1 MDGANLIATHN
12 MFVNFVALE
21 DHPTA
26 GFMYNRNHTFIDN
39 FISSADFA
47 IETDGLDC
55 NELVET
61 KIANNTVYSSGY
73 AVNVYEYVL
82 LIIIYIYEIIVF
94 QIYIFYFEYFRG
106 NGPCISIAFY
116 EAVFCDSGIYYHS
129 PANFKAIG
137 NTLIGNRKGIWSY
150 IYGPSA
156 GSHQF
161 GFKLSEIERD
171 NLIVGNP
178 PMYACENVERTGVL
192 WPAFGSASLMM
203 LP

>member
-1 MDGANLIATHN
+1 MGREFLRITGIDGLGAAIQFQKSSYKHSYVQGCSIAEGNSAIVINDSENITIADNVIFKCKEFGIYMDGANLIATHN

-94 QIYIFYFEYFRG
+94 
-106 NGPCISIAFY
+106 
-116 EAVFCDSGIYYHS
+116 
-129 PANFKAIG
+129 
-137 NTLIGNRKGIWSY
+137 
-150 IYGPSA
+150 
-156 GSHQF
+156 
-161 GFKLSEIERD
+161 
-171 NLIVGNP
+171 
-178 PMYACENVERTGVL
+178 
-192 WPAFGSASLMM
+192 
-203 LP
+203 